1 MAEPFVTPIIQYV
14 RKTRSLLDQPGS
26 PTGRLV
32 SIWAK
37 VMVFPQFLLAPLT
50 ILFGRWEGPLIFLAR
65 FLAMHIVVRLEKKM
79 PFTRALGICHLLT
92 FGPLFIWF
100 TLNFSEIYAGW
111 GIFAPL
117 FAIEYG
123 IIALCLYLDLR
134 DLILHA
140 AGLPW
145 PCYIRD
151 HYRLGRPGVS
161 EITDK
166 RVEQPVTP
174 FSVFFW

>member
-1 MAEPFVTPIIQYV
+1 MVNQLVTRIIHV
-14 RKTRSLLDQPGS
+14 VKEHRPLLEQPGS

-37 VMVFPQFLLAPLT
+37 VMVLPQFILAPLT
-50 ILFGRWEGPLIFLAR
+50 ILFGRYEGPLIFLAR
-65 FLAMHIVVRLEKKM
+65 FLAMHIVYELDKKI

-100 TLNFSEIYAGW
+100 SVNFQEIYDGW
-111 GIFAPL
+111 GVFGFL

-123 IIALCLYLDLR
+123 IIGLCLYLDLR

-140 AGLPW
+140 CGLPY
-145 PCYIRD
+145 PCYVRD
-151 HYRLGRPGVS
+151 YHRLGVNV
-161 EITDK
+161 IHDK

-174 FSVFFW
+174 FSIFLW

>member
-1 MAEPFVTPIIQYV
+1 MSDGGRPAAHPFREQDDHEPDPAPVV
-14 RKTRSLLDQPGS
+14 CKGE
-26 PTGRLV
+26 LV
-32 SIWAK
+32 I
-37 VMVFPQFLLAPLT
+37 
-50 ILFGRWEGPLIFLAR
+50 
-65 FLAMHIVVRLEKKM
+65 

-92 FGPLFIWF
+92 FGPLFVWF

-123 IIALCLYLDLR
+123 IIGLCLYLDLR
-134 DLILHA
+134 DLILHLF
-140 AGLPW
+140 GRPY

-151 HYRLGRPGVS
+151 YHRLGINV
-161 EITDK
+161 INDK

-174 FSVFFW
+174 FSIFFW